1 MSINWIE
8 AIDAR
13 SAAALASGALVPVE
27 AEQVEMDDAGMRFIV
42 RWVSSLA
49 AKDAS
54 RSAAAAGGAAE
65 MAGKGGGV
73 QGAAAR
79 AEGAGAEAARDAKT
93 VAIPGGPRDP
103 NFNPFLN
110 PDPELTVGPVG
121 DAHVAILN
129 KFPLCARH
137 LVLARRA
144 FEEQLLPLARSDF
157 AALAALMVEAGGIGL
172 YNGGTAAGASQ
183 RHKHVQWMPDD
194 AGNASLRLFAPGLP
208 AGLAEQGV
216 ATHPALP
223 MRHCF
228 VRVRCGRGEAVE
240 AAADS
245 LHAGFERARTE
256 LGLAQTDR
264 FAQHTRQIIGQVARK
279 TEPGLAG
286 GNLGAIRTQLQP
298 LLARFGHFETLA
310 RRLVEP
316 RQHAL
321 QEPHLTGDI
330 ADGLVLVVRT
340 PILVNQRKGRDFRH
354 RKHREHQ
361 QHGAQ
366 RQRIGKKPELHGWL
380 SAPGS
385 ASGAKT

>member
-8 AIDAR
+8 AVDAR
-13 SAAALASGALVPVE
+13 SAAALASGALVPVQ
-27 AEQVEMDDAGMRFIV
+27 AEQVEMEDAGMRFIV

-54 RSAAAAGGAAE
+54 RNAAPVPSAAVRDQAT
-65 MAGKGGGV
+65 KDD
-73 QGAAAR
+73 R
-79 AEGAGAEAARDAKT
+79 A

-110 PDPELTVGPVG
+110 PDQELTVGAVG

-137 LVLARRA
+137 LVLARRE

-157 AALAALMVEAGGIGL
+157 AALAEVMGEAGGIGL

-228 VRVRCGRGEAVE
+228 VRVRCGRGEAVK

-256 LGLAQTDR
+256 LGLEAGEGGLLPP
-264 FAQHTRQIIGQVARK
+264 FNL
-279 TEPGLAG
+279 LAG
-286 GNLGAIRTQLQP
+286 EGWLLAIPRSREHFEGISMSAVCFGGTLYTRHREQIEAIRAVGP
-298 LLARFGHFETLA
+298 LRALAAVGY
-310 RRLVEP
+310 
-316 RQHAL
+316 
-321 QEPHLTGDI
+321 
-330 ADGLVLVVRT
+330 
-340 PILVNQRKGRDFRH
+340 
-354 RKHREHQ
+354 
-361 QHGAQ
+361 
-366 RQRIGKKPELHGWL
+366 
-380 SAPGS
+380 
-385 ASGAKT
+385 